1 VLVRRATQADYTRIE
16 RTTVRAFL
24 DDPLAR
30 WMLPTDD
37 EYERL
42 APAFFGM
49 ALKRWLA
56 VGEIWTTNDSVAIAA
71 WAPPDA
77 KQPDET
83 VTAELGSLFATFGP
97 EHHERFKALGTWMP
111 ANRPDESH
119 WYLNVL
125 ATHPDWQ
132 GQGFGRAVTE
142 PIHVR
147 ADVEGFGCYLE
158 TETEANVA
166 IYYRMGYVV
175 RTEWD
180 LVLTDGTV
188 GPHMWGMWRAPR

>member
-1 VLVRRATQADYTRIE
+1 MLIRRATRADYPRIE
-16 RTTVRAFL
+16 RTTVRAFAN
-24 DDPLAR
+24 DPLAR

-37 EYERL
+37 EYTLL

-56 VGEIWTTNDSVAIAA
+56 AGEVWITNDCVALAA

-77 KQPDET
+77 QQPNDE
-83 VTAELGSLFATFGP
+83 VTAELGALFALFAP
-97 EHHERFKALGTWMP
+97 EYHDRFNALTACIP
-111 ANRPDESH
+111 PHRPDESH

-132 GQGFGRAVTE
+132 AQGFGRLVTQ
-142 PIHVR
+142 PIHTR

-158 TETEANVA
+158 TETEANVS
-166 IYYRMGYVV
+166 IYYRMGYTV
-175 RTEWD
+175 RSEWD
-180 LVLTDGTV
+180 LTVADGTV